1 MPGCTV
7 QAWNNFVMRS
17 DAYAH
22 EQESRRRAA
31 AIACLYMGLANNG
44 GLNSF
49 LTSTCD
55 LDACEVVDA
64 LAGVGAHLAARQLEK
79 VVQGL
84 GKPLRRSSQEERW
97 NLLEQYWTQELDDFD
112 VHSSEADAELI
123 AALEQHV
130 RENEAFY
137 LSLDKT
143 QP

>member
-1 MPGCTV
+1 MPSCTV

-17 DAYAH
+17 DPSSH
-22 EQESRRRAA
+22 EQGSSRRAA

-55 LDACEVVDA
+55 LDASEVVEA
-64 LAGVGAHLAARQLEK
+64 LTAVGAHLAARQLER
-79 VVQGL
+79 VVQSL
-84 GKPLRRSSQEERW
+84 GKPLPRSSQEERES
-97 NLLEQYWTQELDDFD
+97 LLEKYWTDELDDFD
-112 VHSSEADAELI
+112 VLSSEADAELF
-123 AALEQHV
+123 AALQRHV

-137 LSLDKT
+137 LGLDKT

>member
-1 MPGCTV
+1 MPGCTE

-17 DAYAH
+17 DACAH

-64 LAGVGAHLAARQLEK
+64 LAGVGAHLAASQLEK

-84 GKPLRRSSQEERW
+84 GKPLRRSSQKERW
-97 NLLEQYWTQELDDFD
+97 NLLAQYWTDEIDDFD
-112 VHSSEADAELI
+112 VHSSEADAELL
-123 AALEQHV
+123 AALKQHV

-137 LSLDKT
+137 LGLDKI

>member
-1 MPGCTV
+1 MPSVTV

-17 DAYAH
+17 DPSSH
-22 EQESRRRAA
+22 EQESSKRAA

-55 LDACEVVDA
+55 LDASEVVDA
-64 LAGVGAHLAARQLEK
+64 LTAVGANLAARQLEK

-84 GKPLRRSSQEERW
+84 GKPLHRSSQEERW
-97 NLLEQYWTQELDDFD
+97 NLLEQYWTEELDDFD
-112 VHSSEADAELI
+112 VHSSEADAELF
-123 AALEQHV
+123 AALERHV

-137 LSLDKT
+137 LGLG
-143 QP
+143 

>member
-1 MPGCTV
+1 MPSCKV

-17 DAYAH
+17 DPSSH
-22 EQESRRRAA
+22 EQGSRKRAA

-55 LDACEVVDA
+55 LDASEVVDA
-64 LAGVGAHLAARQLEK
+64 LTVVGAHLAARQLDR

-84 GKPLRRSSQEERW
+84 GKPLRRSSQEERE
-97 NLLEQYWTQELDDFD
+97 NLLEKYWTDELDDFD
-112 VHSSEADAELI
+112 VLSSEADAELL
-123 AALEQHV
+123 AALKQHV

-137 LSLDKT
+137 LGLDKT